1 VFVFFAG
8 APLFFLGAYLYLTN
22 NTGAPTPISPA
33 RILPLMKTH
42 IENLISNALEAVL
55 DGVDTG
61 ATDLSAGIENARD
74 IKFGHFSSNI
84 AMRLAK
90 VLGKSPR
97 DIAADIQQALPDSE
111 FVAEVTIAGPGFIN
125 FKLADAAFHAEL
137 KQILELAHAYGN
149 SDLGQQRKIILEY
162 VSANP
167 TGPLHVGHGRHAAYG
182 ASLANLLKATGH
194 EVHQEYYVND
204 AGRQMDIL
212 ALSVWLRGLEAQGHQ
227 FTFPDSAYQGDY
239 VADIAAQ
246 LDTIEGFNNA
256 LPDGLFATLPDDADK
271 LLDTLIERART
282 ALGEAGFAAVLDV
295 ALNNILGDIREDM
308 AEFGANPD
316 EWFSEKSLADDG
328 AIQRA
333 LDLLAKNNVTY
344 EQDGAIWFRAT
355 DYGDEKDRVVVR
367 DNGRTTYFASDI
379 AYHLKKRERGFEQLI
394 DVLGADHHGYIARV
408 EAGMEAMGEPRESLT
423 VELVQFVALFRGG
436 KKVQMSTRS
445 GEFVTLRQLR
455 EEVGNDAARL
465 FFVMRSNEQ
474 HLDFDLDLAKS
485 SSNDNPVY
493 YLQYAHARVCSVMRQ
508 LDERKLKWDANI
520 ATEHLALLTAEHELS
535 LMLALSRFPETVAAA
550 ATQHAPQHVV
560 HYLKELAQEFHAY
573 YNAHKF
579 IVDDANLR
587 NARLM
592 LVLATRQVMR
602 NGLTLLGVSAPEQ
615 M

>member
-1 VFVFFAG
+1 
-8 APLFFLGAYLYLTN
+8 
-22 NTGAPTPISPA
+22 
-33 RILPLMKTH
+33 MKAQV
-42 IENLISNALEAVL
+42 ENLVSEALAAVL
-55 DGVDTG
+55 KDVDTCT
-61 ATDLSAGIENARD
+61 ADLSPGIENARD

-90 VLGKSPR
+90 VLGQKPR
-97 DIAADIQQALPDSE
+97 DIATQITAALPESDYI
-111 FVAEVTIAGPGFIN
+111 AEVSIAGPGFIN
-125 FKLADAAFHAEL
+125 FKLADAAFHTEL
-137 KQILELAHAYGN
+137 NLILQQTEKYGN
-149 SDLGQQRKIILEY
+149 SDAGAGSKVILEY

-182 ASLANLLKATGH
+182 ACLANLLTATGH
-194 EVHQEYYVND
+194 HVHQEYYVND

-212 ALSVWLRGLEAQGHQ
+212 ALSVWLRWLQSQDASIE
-227 FTFPDSAYQGDY
+227 FPDGAYRGDY
-239 VADIAAQ
+239 VANIAAH
-246 LDTIEGFNNA
+246 LDESIKLTVA
-256 LPDGLFATLPDDADK
+256 DASTLFADLPDDAETQ
-271 LLDTLIERART
+271 LDALIARAREV
-282 ALGEAGFAAVLDV
+282 LGGDQFAAVLQL
-295 ALNNILGDIREDM
+295 ALDNILGDIREDM
-308 AEFGANPD
+308 AEFGAHPD
-316 EWFSEKSLADDG
+316 EWFSEKSLTDDG
-328 AIQRA
+328 AVQRA

-344 EQDGAIWFRAT
+344 EKKGAIWFRAT

-379 AYHLKKRERGFEQLI
+379 AYHLQKRERGFDLLV

-408 EAGMEAMGEPRESLT
+408 KAGMEAMGEPPESLQ
-423 VELVQFVALFRGG
+423 VELVQFVALFRGD
-436 KKVQMSTRS
+436 KKMQMSTRS

-485 SSNDNPVY
+485 SNNENPVY

-508 LDERKLKWDANI
+508 LDERQLQWDAAIAQQNLGLL
-520 ATEHLALLTAEHELS
+520 ATEHEKL
-535 LMLALSRFPETVAAA
+535 LMLALSRFPEIVLAASE
-550 ATQHAPQHVV
+550 QLAPQHIV
-560 HYLKELAQEFHAY
+560 HYLKNLAQEFHGY

-587 NARLM
+587 NARLL